1 MNFKINTLFFL
12 FTCSLLLAQSK
23 TNLEMING
31 LVDSSVIHVVNNCS
45 NSNSVFSLSIK
56 SPKEYSELNQRVM
69 ASLVK
74 HGIKLNTDSTV
85 SDKINYS
92 ISQTTVQYS
101 DLFRDGLFGDY
112 LLERSF
118 VLSGDYLIQNSS
130 TISKADVFNFTVK
143 DTIPYSN
150 YAFIENY
157 SIPFT
162 KNNVP
167 EAPFIPSL
175 LEPIVA
181 ITAVALTVV
190 LFFSVRSK

>member
-1 MNFKINTLFFL
+1 MNFKIKTLFFL

-23 TNLEMING
+23 TNLEMIYG
-31 LVDSSVIHVVNNCS
+31 LVDSSVIHIANNCS

-56 SPKEYSELNQRVM
+56 SPKEYSELNHRIK

-74 HGIKLNTDSTV
+74 HGIELNVDSTV

-92 ISQTTVQYS
+92 ISQTIVQYS

-118 VLSGDYLIQNSS
+118 ILSGEYLIQNSS
-130 TISKADVFNFTVK
+130 TISNADIFYYTVK

-150 YAFIENY
+150 YTFIENN
-157 SIPFT
+157 SLPFT
-162 KNNVP
+162 KSKVP

-175 LEPIVA
+175 FEPVIA
-181 ITAVALTVV
+181 ITAVVITVV
-190 LFFSVRSK
+190 LFFSVRSR